1 MTGIGGVVVAGVD
14 GTESG
19 REALRAAAHE
29 AAGNDALLVALHV
42 RRGPLPMEYLAWESQ
57 AYSVQW
63 RDELELE
70 AWLHCTVLLAD
81 MGVDWEYV
89 VADGDPAEAI
99 GTCAAARSAGAV
111 YVGARI
117 RTRWAARLHRCPAV
131 LLERRCPCA
140 VRVVRF
146 PPVAAPGSVVELD

>member
-1 MTGIGGVVVAGVD
+1 MGIGGVVVAGVD

-29 AAGNDALLVALHV
+29 ASAGDALLVALHV
-42 RRGPLPMEYLAWESQ
+42 RRGPLPMEYLAWETQ
-57 AYSVQW
+57 AYASQW

-70 AWLHCTVLLAD
+70 AWLQCTVLLAD
-81 MGVDWEYV
+81 LEVRWKYV
-89 VADGDPAEAI
+89 VADGDPAEAL
-99 GTCAAARSAGAV
+99 GSCALDHAAGAV

-117 RTRWAARLHRCPAV
+117 RTRWSARLHRCPAV
-131 LLERRCPCA
+131 ALERHCPSP

-146 PPVAAPGSVVELD
+146 PPLED